1 MFVIG
6 HHCICIIVF
15 IFSWICGKE
24 SPKDHQKIAPDGIP
38 TYIIFLC
45 KGENLSIELFTEKE
59 VSTRSKSYLYVQN
72 IIYKLML
79 MVVVNSLGDFSAFIF
94 SLTLFCT
101 VGIIYNEAA
110 LFIYYERI
118 NAADDIFHHC

>member
-1 MFVIG
+1 M
-6 HHCICIIVF
+6 
-15 IFSWICGKE
+15 
-24 SPKDHQKIAPDGIP
+24 
-38 TYIIFLC
+38 
-45 KGENLSIELFTEKE
+45 SIELFTEKE

>member
-1 MFVIG
+1 
-6 HHCICIIVF
+6 
-15 IFSWICGKE
+15 
-24 SPKDHQKIAPDGIP
+24 
-38 TYIIFLC
+38 
-45 KGENLSIELFTEKE
+45 
-59 VSTRSKSYLYVQN
+59 
-72 IIYKLML
+72 ML

>member
-15 IFSWICGKE
+15 IFSCICGKE

-59 VSTRSKSYLYVQN
+59 VSTQSKSYLYVQN

-79 MVVVNSLGDFSAFIF
+79 MVVVNRLGDFSAFIF

-110 LFIYYERI
+110 LFIYYEGI
-118 NAADDIFHHC
+118 NAADEIFHR